1 MSCEFGINLAMLYKG
16 NLIVNQLWEIRSGLG
31 VVEGNPIREDG
42 TIDYCQLHHVKVVT
56 FVVCH
61 PILFCVFFWPSFVA
75 ESSGRFN
82 FGLYIL
88 LRRQKLDFDLMTKES
103 QFFLCSQLEERLQKF
118 KLVLHANHTFILSRL
133 CHGEDLSLNK
143 GYQTLVD
150 M

>member
-1 MSCEFGINLAMLYKG
+1 MFCEFGINLAMLYKG

-88 LRRQKLDFDLMTKES
+88 LRRQKLDFDLMTKEG
-103 QFFLCSQLEERLQKF
+103 QFFYVHSQKKDCRNSSWYCMLTTPLSSQDYVMVR
-118 KLVLHANHTFILSRL
+118 TFL
-133 CHGEDLSLNK
+133 
-143 GYQTLVD
+143 
-150 M
+150 